1 MKIRAKIKPNSKK
14 GPLVVKNRDEMGEFF
29 EIFVREPAVE
39 GKANA
44 GVVKIL
50 SEYFG
55 VAKTRISL
63 EKAAKASLKFSKSTK
78 IRLDTQKIL
87 C

>member
-14 GPLVVKNRDEMGEFF
+14 GPLVLKNSDEIGEFF
-29 EIFVREPAVE
+29 EIFVREPSVE

-50 SEYFG
+50 SEHFG

-63 EKAAKASLKFSKSTK
+63 EKGSKSKFK
-78 IRLDTQKIL
+78 IFKIDKN
-87 C
+87 

>member
-1 MKIRAKIKPNSKK
+1 MKNS
-14 GPLVVKNRDEMGEFF
+14 DEMGEFF

-50 SEYFG
+50 SEHFG

-63 EKAAKASLKFSKSTK
+63 EKGSKSKFK
-78 IRLDTQKIL
+78 IFEIKK
-87 C
+87 

>member
-1 MKIRAKIKPNSKK
+1 
-14 GPLVVKNRDEMGEFF
+14 MGEFF

-50 SEYFG
+50 SEHFG

-63 EKAAKASLKFSKSTK
+63 EKGSKSKFK
-78 IRLDTQKIL
+78 IFEIKK
-87 C
+87 

>member
-1 MKIRAKIKPNSKK
+1 M
-14 GPLVVKNRDEMGEFF
+14 KNRDEIGEFF

-50 SEYFG
+50 SEHFG

-63 EKAAKASLKFSKSTK
+63 EKGSKSKFK
-78 IRLDTQKIL
+78 IFEIKK
-87 C
+87 

>member
-1 MKIRAKIKPNSKK
+1 MKYENSCENQAKFEKRTARS
-14 GPLVVKNRDEMGEFF
+14 DEMGEFC
-29 EIFVREPAVE
+29 EVFVREPAVE

-50 SEYFG
+50 SEHFG

-63 EKAAKASLKFSKSTK
+63 EKGSKSKFK
-78 IRLDTQKIL
+78 IFEIKK
-87 C
+87 

>member
-14 GPLVVKNRDEMGEFF
+14 GPLVVKNNDEMGEFF

-50 SEYFG
+50 SEHFG

-63 EKAAKASLKFSKSTK
+63 EKGSKSKFK
-78 IRLDTQKIL
+78 IFEIKK
-87 C
+87 

>member
-14 GPLVVKNRDEMGEFF
+14 GPLVVKNSDEMGEFF
-29 EIFVREPAVE
+29 EIFVREQAVE

-44 GVVKIL
+44 GAVKIL
-50 SEYFG
+50 SEHFG

-63 EKAAKASLKFSKSTK
+63 EKGSKSKFK
-78 IRLDTQKIL
+78 IFEIKK
-87 C
+87 

>member
-1 MKIRAKIKPNSKK
+1 MKIRVKIKPNSKK
-14 GPLVVKNRDEMGEFF
+14 GSLVVKNRDEMGEFF

-44 GVVKIL
+44 GAVKIL
-50 SEYFG
+50 SECFG

-63 EKAAKASLKFSKSTK
+63 EKGSKSKFK
-78 IRLDTQKIL
+78 IFKIDKN
-87 C
+87 

>member
-44 GVVKIL
+44 AVMKIL
-50 SEYFG
+50 SEHFG

-63 EKAAKASLKFSKSTK
+63 EKGSKSKFK
-78 IRLDTQKIL
+78 IFEIKK
-87 C
+87 

>member
-14 GPLVVKNRDEMGEFF
+14 GPLVVKNSDEMGEFF

-50 SEYFG
+50 SEHFG

-63 EKAAKASLKFSKSTK
+63 EKGSKSKFK
-78 IRLDTQKIL
+78 IFEIKK
-87 C
+87 

>member
-1 MKIRAKIKPNSKK
+1 MKK
-14 GPLVVKNRDEMGEFF
+14 RDEMGEFF

-50 SEYFG
+50 SEHFG

-63 EKAAKASLKFSKSTK
+63 EKGSKSKFK
-78 IRLDTQKIL
+78 IFEIKK
-87 C
+87 

>member
-14 GPLVVKNRDEMGEFF
+14 GPLVVKSCDETGEFF

-44 GVVKIL
+44 AVVKIL
-50 SEYFG
+50 SGYFG

-63 EKAAKASLKFSKSTK
+63 EKGSRSKFKVFEIEK
-78 IRLDTQKIL
+78 EG
-87 C
+87 